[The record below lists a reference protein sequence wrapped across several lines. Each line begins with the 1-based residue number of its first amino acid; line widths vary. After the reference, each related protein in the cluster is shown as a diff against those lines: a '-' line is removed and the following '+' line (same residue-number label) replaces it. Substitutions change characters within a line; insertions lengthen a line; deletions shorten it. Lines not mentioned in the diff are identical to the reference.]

1 MVRYDLNLFEVWK
14 PIPGYK
20 NYEDNKEKQLE
31 KQKIRYQNKKKIV

>member
-31 KQKIRYQNKKKIV
+31 KQKSDIKIRRK